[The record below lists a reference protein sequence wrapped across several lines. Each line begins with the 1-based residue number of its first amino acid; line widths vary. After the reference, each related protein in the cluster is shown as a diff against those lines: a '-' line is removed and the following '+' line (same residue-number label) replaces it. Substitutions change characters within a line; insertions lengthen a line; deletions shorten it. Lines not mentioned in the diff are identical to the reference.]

1 MGASLEPAVLSR
13 QEPRE
18 GKLKPHAVRGALE
31 RVGLDSA
38 TPQRSF
44 PLLTTPAPT
53 PMDLGL
59 PL

>member
-1 MGASLEPAVLSR
+1 MEPAVLSR